1 MPTYYYLFTFH
12 AHVMVKKIWTVM
24 WSTRCWLKKVFFS
37 FLWISPSFLISLKW
51 CRIHINYENILPNYL
66 GKFFQNQPTPSSFDP
81 ISALSLS
88 HSTKAARQIGSLG
101 NVLWLRSFK
110 ESLVI
115 WRKKSFFNRHLA
127 HCTFISFDYETASNT
142 YISRAKLIIFHDFHD
157 SNSIFMQ

>member
-1 MPTYYYLFTFH
+1 MLIKKSFFFLSCVSHHHFLF
-12 AHVMVKKIWTVM
+12 
-24 WSTRCWLKKVFFS
+24 LKS
-37 FLWISPSFLISLKW
+37 DTEYTL
-51 CRIHINYENILPNYL
+51 HINHENILPNYL

-110 ESLVI
+110 ESLVR